1 MPPPHRLLQTRR
13 ARPCRP
19 VLLLCAALSGWPF
32 AAAASDGE
40 AVYRATCSTC
50 HDSGAGNAPRV
61 GMAAEWHDRF
71 AAGRAALQQ
80 AALNGVANTAMAAK
94 GGFGALSDAQ
104 VRAAVDYMLSRT
116 GFVEPAEPRPARP
129 AILAIPTPSAGGDSQ
144 PDDLVLTARVA
155 AALRSAL
162 TNPTAPIEAHEGEL
176 IVRGIGVRVGAR
188 AGIVRLMGVVQDAA
202 IVKRAEALA
211 AAVTGVRG
219 VENRL
224 VSGGM
229 LDFD

>member
-1 MPPPHRLLQTRR
+1 MRS
-13 ARPCRP
+13 CRVWLP
-19 VLLLCAALSGWPF
+19 LCALLSGSPL
-32 AAAASDGE
+32 AAAAADGE

-61 GMAAEWHDRF
+61 GIAAQWVERF
-71 AAGRAALQQ
+71 PAGRTALQN
-80 AALNGVANTAMAAK
+80 AAMNGVPNTAMAAK
-94 GGFGALSDAQ
+94 GGFATLSEAE

-116 GFVEPAEPRPARP
+116 GFVEPAEPRPAQRT
-129 AILAIPTPSAGGDSQ
+129 AAASGGGDTLA
-144 PDDLVLTARVA
+144 DDIVLTARVA
-155 AALRSAL
+155 AALRAAMGSPA
-162 TNPTAPIEAHEGEL
+162 APIEAQAGEL

-188 AGIVRLMGVVQDAA
+188 EGIVRLMGVVQDSTV
-202 IVKRAEALA
+202 VKRAEALA
-211 AAVTGVRG
+211 AGVQGVRG